1 MIGNPKLN
9 PETSVGM
16 DVGIEHSFFGDRA
29 SLGITYFYNQFSGLV
44 DLDPNLARRAIFKL
58 VNLSTVETQGV
69 EASLRIT
76 ANDALALKTHFN
88 YLDSDIKETKE
99 PLRNRPRFSGGIVV
113 QSELSR
119 QLSLTSDISLVGR
132 KFDLQVPTSKR
143 STAGYATAN
152 LGLTYQPVEAWH
164 LFGVLQNFTNK
175 RYEDYIGFQS
185 PGIALRFGIA
195 YRN

>member
-1 MIGNPKLN
+1 
-9 PETSVGM
+9 M

-76 ANDALALKTHFN
+76 ANDALTLKTHFN